1 MKESKVM
8 KKRTSKIVSILLAF
22 ALIVS
27 AGDVVRAE
35 DVDEQRTQTQE
46 MAEPQE
52 PEAETTTEP
61 ESEPKEEEPDITVA
75 PPEEEPAESEA
86 PGAEEKKEED
96 VKAEDEVQDEVKETV
111 EAAPEIEIGAEEAE
125 DISEPTESLETK
137 EMSQR
142 EDGKYY
148 ASKLV
153 SFPAK
158 GVVAITATCTA
169 GNFNFGVF
177 TDPKSMT
184 RASTLSYD
192 APGYVSASTRTATKV
207 FNIPAGRG
215 YYIGIYTTQQN
226 TTYNLSYTYYNGS
239 DRAIGNNQPIA
250 VGQRDA
256 QTNYFSFK
264 APYTGY
270 LRVQGDTTARNHK
283 VILCDASKRAVSGAS
298 YLGNDP
304 TYGVAKGK
312 TYYIRVDARFNSKG
326 AYVLNAANSKISEK
340 SGKTKK
346 KAVTIK
352 KKKTKSGIIESG
364 KNSKQADWY
373 KFKLTSKKKVNITVT
388 TGSNESL
395 KITLYKGG
403 KRIKT
408 VTARGNSTGYIKSIG
423 KWKKGTYY
431 IKVQRGTS
439 TSSGYYT
446 LKWK

>member
-86 PGAEEKKEED
+86 PEAEEKKDED

-125 DISEPTESLETK
+125 DISEPKELLETK
-137 EMSQR
+137 AN
-142 EDGKYY
+142 GTYY
-148 ASKLV
+148 NAEKVILPS
-153 SFPAK
+153 K
-158 GVVAITATCTA
+158 GVLAVKASYVS
-169 GNFNFGVF
+169 GRYSFGVF
-177 TDPKSMT
+177 KDPNLDNSV
-184 RASTLSYD
+184 SSSIYD
-192 APGYVSASTRTATKV
+192 RPGAISESVRSATKY
-207 FNIPAGRG
+207 FSIPQAG
-215 YYIGIYTTQQN
+215 
-226 TTYNLSYTYYNGS
+226 TYYVGVYSNDQNAKVNVQYGFYDGS
-239 DRAIGNNQPIA
+239 DRAVGNKQTII

-270 LRVQGDTTARNHK
+270 LRVQGDTTVGNHK
-283 VILCDASKRAVSGAS
+283 VVLCDASKRALSGAS
-298 YLGNDP
+298 YLGNVP

-312 TYYIRVDARFNSKG
+312 TYYIRVDARFNSNGIYALK
-326 AYVLNAANSKISEK
+326 AINSKISEK

-352 KKKTKSGIIESG
+352 KKKTKKGIIESG

-373 KFKLTSKKKVNITVT
+373 KFKLTSKKKVKINVT

-395 KITLYKGG
+395 KIILYKGG
-403 KRIKT
+403 KRIITKT
-408 VTARGNSTGYIKSIG
+408 VRGNSTGDITSVG
-423 KWKKGTYY
+423 KWPKGTYY

>member
-1 MKESKVM
+1 M

-52 PEAETTTEP
+52 PEPEAETATEP

-86 PGAEEKKEED
+86 PGAEEKKDED
-96 VKAEDEVQDEVKETV
+96 VKTEDEVQDEVKETV

-137 EMSQR
+137 ELKKR
-142 EDGKYY
+142 EDGKWYD
-148 ASKLV
+148 SVPV

-215 YYIGIYTTQQN
+215 YYIGIYTTQEN

-395 KITLYKGG
+395 KIILYKGG

-423 KWKKGTYY
+423 KWTKGTYY

-446 LKWK
+446 IKWK